1 MPISSPPTVDALLAA
16 MVSFKTVN
24 SSVSGDPLTEMKLA
38 EYLEALAELYGF
50 ETRRLDVPGRS
61 HNLLVTW
68 TATPGAPWLMFDS
81 HLDTVTTDGMT
92 IEPLAATVRDGRL
105 YGRGACDT
113 KGTGAA
119 MLWAL
124 REYAEDNRQPNSIA
138 LLFSID
144 EEFGMTGVRSFITR
158 DYATLGFTPRGA
170 IIGEPTLL
178 QPMVAHNGAVRW
190 RIATSGVAAH
200 SSDPSR
206 GVSAIRKMVDVISA
220 IEREYIPSL
229 TRRHDLTGKAQCSIN
244 IIHGGQQINI
254 VPDHCAIDLD
264 RRVVPGERG
273 EDVLPAV
280 QALLDRLTTA
290 DPALQVT
297 QTPIFSCPPL
307 TPAADQSFTAVVQR
321 VLGEMGLP
329 TEPAGCPFAT
339 DGGEMATADIPVVII
354 GPGDIAQAHTKD
366 EWIALDQLH
375 RGVELYGR
383 LMRADLG

>member
-1 MPISSPPTVDALLAA
+1 MPISAPASVDALLAA

-24 SSVSGDPLTEMKLA
+24 TSVSGDPLTEVKLA
-38 EYLEALAELYGF
+38 EYLEDLAERYGF
-50 ETRRLDVPGRS
+50 RTRRLEVPGRS

-68 TATPGAPWLMFDS
+68 TATPAAPWLMFES

-124 REYAEDNRQPNSIA
+124 REYAQDHRQPNNIA
-138 LLFSID
+138 ILFSID

-178 QPMVAHNGAVRW
+178 QPIVAHNGAVRW
-190 RIATSGVAAH
+190 RIATRGVAAH

-264 RRVVPGERG
+264 RRVVPGERI
-273 EDVLPAV
+273 EDVLPTV
-280 QALLDRLTTA
+280 QALLDRLTAA
-290 DPALQVT
+290 DQTLQVS
-297 QTPIFSCPPL
+297 QASIFSCPPL
-307 TPAADQSFTAVVQR
+307 TPAADQSFTGVVQR
-321 VLGEMGLP
+321 VLGEMSLP
-329 TEPAGCPFAT
+329 SNPAGVPFAT
-339 DGGEMATADIPVVII
+339 DGGDMATAGIPVVII

-366 EWIALDQLH
+366 EWIALDQLY

-383 LMRADLG
+383 LMRAEL